1 MTRLMDASQKK
12 RVVAAVAA
20 VYKYLKSHEEQQFAL
35 AAGLQSTPLLA
46 VGAVSLWSSSG
57 RLATMEMRR
66 LLQMRLT
73 R

>member
-1 MTRLMDASQKK
+1 MEARQKK
-12 RVVAAVAA
+12 RVVAAVTA
-20 VYKYLKSHEEQQFAL
+20 VYKYLKSHEEQQVAL
-35 AAGLQSTPLLA
+35 AAGLQSTPPFA

-57 RLATMEMRR
+57 RQATMEMRR